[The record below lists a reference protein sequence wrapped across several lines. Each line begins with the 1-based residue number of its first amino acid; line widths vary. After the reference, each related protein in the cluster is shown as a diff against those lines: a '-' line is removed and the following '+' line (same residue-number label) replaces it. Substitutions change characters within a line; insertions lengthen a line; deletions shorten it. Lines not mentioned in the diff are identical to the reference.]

1 MSTTNPVLIAGHP
14 ESRGVGFA
22 ALWITVQIVI
32 TAAAAVGGLWM
43 TPGLAQAF
51 GAAFSQLNG
60 RAAPEASWVAPIA
73 AFWASL
79 VGVVTLLLIGA
90 ILLRWRR
97 MVIAASLWSV
107 SVALLAAVS
116 AVEFGFAWQTIPIL
130 ASSAVLVLAVRQHA
144 SRAA

>member
-1 MSTTNPVLIAGHP
+1 MSTTSPILVNGDS
-14 ESRGVGFA
+14 ESRGAGFA

-32 TAAAAVGGLWM
+32 TGAVAVGGLWM

-60 RAAPEASWVAPIA
+60 RAVPEASWVAPIA

-79 VGVVTLLLIGA
+79 VGVATLLLIAA

-97 MVIAASLWSV
+97 MVIAASLWSI
-107 SVALLAAVS
+107 SVALLAVMS
-116 AVEFGFAWQTIPIL
+116 AIEFGFQWATIPIL